1 MTTQTPKASQSGPAT
16 SPDQP
21 AATRSHKLPEVPP
34 WRRKLRP
41 YLLSVPAVVIVIGIL
56 YPFAVG
62 AYYAFL
68 NYAAVNP
75 NPQFVWF
82 QNFASVLGDQVFW
95 KSVQVTATFAV
106 LATLIET
113 VLGVGLAL
121 LLNRSSIIGKIFEKV
136 LILPLMI
143 APVIAGVIWKLMFN
157 PQFGILNHV
166 LGLGNTFD
174 WLSASNALFSV
185 ILVDIWI
192 FTPFVAILVLAG
204 IRSLPRE
211 PFEASEVDGANW
223 FYMFRKLML
232 PMLWP
237 YILVAVI
244 FRFMDNLKVFD
255 HIYVLT
261 AGGPGVATRTLQ
273 IGAFED
279 SIINLDYSRGSTYML
294 LLWIIVFI
302 TARYL
307 VSVLGKA
314 QRRAAGAES

>member
-1 MTTQTPKASQSGPAT
+1 M
-16 SPDQP
+16 
-21 AATRSHKLPEVPP
+21 ATRTEPDHRTDAPVPASATKPEVPR
-34 WRRKLRP
+34 WRRTMRP
-41 YLLSVPAVVIVIGIL
+41 YLLSVPAVLIVIGIL
-56 YPFAVG
+56 YPFVVG
-62 AYYAFL
+62 AWYSFL

-75 NPQFVWF
+75 NPVFVGF
-82 QNFASVLGDQVFW
+82 ANYASVLGDAQFW
-95 KSVQVTATFAV
+95 SSVRVTGTFAV
-106 LATLIET
+106 GATIVET
-113 VLGVGLAL
+113 VLGVVIAL
-121 LLNRSSIIGKIFEKV
+121 LLNRSSIVGRIFEKV

-143 APVIAGVIWKLMFN
+143 APVIAAVVWKLMFN
-157 PQFGILNHV
+157 PQFGVLNHV

-174 WLSASNALFSV
+174 WLSSQNAMFSV
-185 ILVDIWI
+185 ILVDLWI

-204 IRSLPRE
+204 IRSLPKE

>member
-1 MTTQTPKASQSGPAT
+1 MTTQTSKVTQSSSEDLDAGRRRA
-16 SPDQP
+16 
-21 AATRSHKLPEVPP
+21 LPQVPT

-41 YLLSVPAVVIVIGIL
+41 YLLSIPALVIVIGIL
-56 YPFAVG
+56 YPFVLG

-75 NPQFVWF
+75 NPHFVWF
-82 QNFASVLGDQVFW
+82 DNFKSVLGDQVFW
-95 KSVQVTATFAV
+95 QSVKVTGIFAV
-106 LATLIET
+106 AATAVET
-113 VLGVGLAL
+113 FLGVGLAL
-121 LLNRSSIIGKIFEKV
+121 LLNRSSTIGRFFEKA
-136 LILPLMI
+136 LIVPLMI

-166 LGLGNTFD
+166 LGLGSSFD
-174 WLSASNALFSV
+174 WLSGKTALLSV
-185 ILVDIWI
+185 ILVDTWI

-204 IRSLPRE
+204 IRSLPKE
-211 PFEASEVDGANW
+211 PFEASEVDGASW
-223 FYMFRKLML
+223 FYMFRRLML

>member
-1 MTTQTPKASQSGPAT
+1 MTTTQAPTGAPAG
-16 SPDQP
+16 QAARP
-21 AATRSHKLPEVPP
+21 APPEVPD

-41 YLLSVPAVVIVIGIL
+41 YLLSVPAVAIIIGIL
-56 YPFAVG
+56 YPFAIG
-62 AYYAFL
+62 AIYTVL

-75 NPQFVWF
+75 NPRFVGLA
-82 QNFASVLGDQVFW
+82 NFASVLTDTKFW
-95 KSVQVTATFAV
+95 GSVGVTLLFAV
-106 LATLIET
+106 AATALET
-113 VLGVGLAL
+113 VIGVIIAL
-121 LLNRSSIIGKIFEKV
+121 LLNRSSLIGRIFEKV

-143 APVIAGVIWKLMFN
+143 APVIAGVIWKLMLN
-157 PQFGILNHV
+157 PQFGVLNHIF
-166 LGLGNTFD
+166 GLGATFD
-174 WLSASNALFSV
+174 WLSRQNALLSV

-204 IRSLPRE
+204 IRSLPKE
-211 PFEASEVDGANW
+211 PFEASDVDGASW
-223 FYMFRKLML
+223 FYMFRRLML
-232 PMLWP
+232 PMIWP

-279 SIINLDYSRGSTYML
+279 SITNMDYSRGSTYML
-294 LLWIIVFI
+294 ILWIIVFI

-307 VSVLGKA
+307 VGVLGKA
-314 QRRAAGAES
+314 QARAAGTEG

>member
-1 MTTQTPKASQSGPAT
+1 MTTTETPPDAPA
-16 SPDQP
+16 QRAARP
-21 AATRSHKLPEVPP
+21 APPEVPD

-41 YLLSVPAVVIVIGIL
+41 YLLSVPAVAIIIGIL
-56 YPFAVG
+56 YPFAIG
-62 AYYAFL
+62 AIYTVL

-75 NPQFVWF
+75 NPRFVGLANF
-82 QNFASVLGDQVFW
+82 QSVLTDTKFW
-95 KSVQVTATFAV
+95 GSAGVTLLFAV
-106 LATLIET
+106 AATALET
-113 VLGVGLAL
+113 VIGVIIAL
-121 LLNRSSIIGKIFEKV
+121 LLNRSSLIGRIFEKV

-157 PQFGILNHV
+157 PQFGVLNHIF
-166 LGLGNTFD
+166 GLGATFD
-174 WLSASNALFSV
+174 WLSRQNALASV

-204 IRSLPRE
+204 IRSLPKE
-211 PFEASEVDGANW
+211 PFEASDVDGANW
-223 FYMFRKLML
+223 FYMFRRLML
-232 PMLWP
+232 PMIWP

-261 AGGPGVATRTLQ
+261 SGGPGVATRTLQ

-279 SIINLDYSRGSTYML
+279 SITNMDYSRGSTYML
-294 LLWIIVFI
+294 ILWIIVFI

-307 VSVLGKA
+307 VGVLGKA
-314 QRRAAGAES
+314 QARAAGSEG